1 MNRAIVRS
9 ISYTRWPNDCNVY
22 FKQTFD
28 RVRHATPR
36 TSTSTNLRQFAA
48 ERTAGGPVFQPVAP
62 TREPCK
68 NRLVPARLGTA
79 LVYALVG
86 AFALASLALPWSRA
100 LQREAMAA
108 HQLRPRSLPRW
119 VALQLWPKMYGLAHR
134 VFVSERPLSVRVV
147 ATEPPPADV
156 ESAWVNHYPARYLR
170 FDTRRRELVAAG
182 TELHLL
188 LRSSYRGL
196 EESTAYTVHGEGD
209 RLVVE
214 RAQ

>member
-22 FKQTFD
+22 LKQTFD

-36 TSTSTNLRQFAA
+36 TFDITLKRGEMSHLRTLF
-48 ERTAGGPVFQPVAP
+48 RLVAP
-62 TREPCK
+62 AREPCK
-68 NRLVPARLGTA
+68 NPPVSRLGTA

-108 HQLRPRSLPRW
+108 HQLRPRSLPCW

-134 VFVSERPLSVRVV
+134 VFVSERPLSERVV
-147 ATEPPPADV
+147 AAEPPPADV

-214 RAQ
+214 RAR